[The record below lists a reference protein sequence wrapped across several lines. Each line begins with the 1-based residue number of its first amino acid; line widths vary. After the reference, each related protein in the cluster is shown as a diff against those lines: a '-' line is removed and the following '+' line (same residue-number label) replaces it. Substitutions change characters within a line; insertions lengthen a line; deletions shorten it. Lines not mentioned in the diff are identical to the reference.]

1 MLKLNLEKVSP
12 SSNFKFKLKISLAIN
27 FLIEGAI
34 SMKTPIG
41 IGLTDIQITIKVHPL
56 NFNCKSCRTL
66 PLPVYFFGGEGGA
79 TSYLGG
85 NTAYLVFGWG
95 N

>member
-1 MLKLNLEKVSP
+1 MLKLNLEKVSS

-41 IGLTDIQITIKVHPL
+41 IGSTNIQITIKVHPL

-66 PLPVYFFGGEGGA
+66 PVYFFGGMGGA